1 MMSID
6 AELLRH
12 VMARECET
20 VNEYLAMAERAQSP
34 EVKGLLLHLAHEEKE
49 HIAVCVKELMKVDAD
64 HKMWMEKVH
73 APLDAE
79 GRRLNTSASGDHSPG
94 PNPTQQVGAA
104 PSTVAGKPQFTIGSL
119 IR

>member
-1 MMSID
+1 MSID
-6 AELLRH
+6 ADLLRH

-34 EVKGLLLHLAHEEKE
+34 EVKGLLLHLAYEEKE
-49 HIAVCVKELMKVDAD
+49 HIAVCAKELMKVDAD

-73 APLDAE
+73 APVDAE
-79 GRRLNTSASGDHSPG
+79 GKRLNTSASGDHGPG
-94 PNPTQQVGAA
+94 ANSTQSVGAA
-104 PSTVAGKPQFTIGSL
+104 SSSVSDIPQFTIGSL

>member
-1 MMSID
+1 MSID

-34 EVKGLLLHLAHEEKE
+34 EVKGLLLHLAYEEKE

-73 APLDAE
+73 APLDE
-79 GRRLNTSASGDHSPG
+79 QGKRLNTSASGDHSPATS
-94 PNPTQQVGAA
+94 PTQSVGAA
-104 PSTVAGKPQFTIGSL
+104 PSAASATPQFTIGSL

>member
-1 MMSID
+1 MPSD
-6 AELLRH
+6 ADLLRH

-20 VNEYLAMAERAQSP
+20 VNEYLALAEQAVSP
-34 EVKGLLLHLAHEEKE
+34 EVKGLLLHLAYEEKE
-49 HIAVCVKELMKVDAD
+49 HIAVCAKELMKVDAD

-79 GRRLNTSASGDHSPG
+79 GRRINTSTAGDHNPG
-94 PNPTQQVGAA
+94 ANPTQSAA
-104 PSTVAGKPQFTIGSL
+104 ATPSAASAKPQFTIGSL